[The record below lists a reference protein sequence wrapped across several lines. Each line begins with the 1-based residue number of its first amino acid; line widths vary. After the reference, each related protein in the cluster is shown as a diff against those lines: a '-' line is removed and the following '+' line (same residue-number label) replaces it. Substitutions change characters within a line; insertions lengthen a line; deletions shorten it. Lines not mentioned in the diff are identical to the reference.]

1 MNQALYAR
9 VAGALAGQA
18 VGDALGAPADG
29 LSAYDIATRFQKIDD
44 YFGGN
49 GRFSLATRF
58 GYGLAFAFRK
68 GPSPEASQKAHE
80 QVLVKLPN
88 ESIEEWA
95 RLGIV
100 ADPKIPMMSRGH
112 ATSMGVEIVAKLCP
126 LGAWSANVDMDDNQ
140 LLLACKLAALP
151 THAFR
156 PSILSS
162 FVIVKIIREVI
173 RNHDAY
179 SRSSDLFDKEGSLL
193 HQVVEFC
200 RSVEGKLSPEEMNAG
215 SISERLAYTRA
226 RLQGRC
232 RPVEFASL
240 NGHSRDVMEMVTF
253 SVFCFM
259 NRPEEFKAVVESIG
273 FGGKA
278 VVRGAIMG
286 AMIGA
291 FAGIRDVPPSLVRDV
306 DGSDRVLALAK
317 ELTNEPKTSD

>member
-1 MNQALYAR
+1 MSPALYAR

-29 LSAYDIATRFQKIDD
+29 LSAYDVSIRFQKIDD
-44 YFGGN
+44 YFGGR
-49 GRFSLATRF
+49 GRFSLATRL

-68 GPSPEASQKAHE
+68 GPTPEASQKAHE
-80 QVLVKLPN
+80 QVLVKIPS
-88 ESIEEWA
+88 ESIDDWV

-100 ADPKIPMMSRGH
+100 ADPKLPMLSRGH
-112 ATSMGVEIVAKLCP
+112 ATSVGVEIVAKLCP
-126 LGAWSANVDMDDNQ
+126 LGAWAATVDDMDDNK
-140 LLLACKLAALP
+140 LLMACKLAALP

-162 FVIVKIIREVI
+162 FVVVKIIKEVI

-179 SRSSDLFDKEGSLL
+179 SRSTDLFEKEGSLL
-193 HQVVEFC
+193 HQVIEFC
-200 RSVEGKLSPEEMNAG
+200 RGVEGKLPPEEMNAG
-215 SISERLAYTRA
+215 SIAERLAYVRA

-232 RPVEFASL
+232 RPVEFATL
-240 NGHSRDVMEMVTF
+240 NGHSRDVLEMVSF

-259 NRPEEFKAVVESIG
+259 NRPEEFKAVIESIG

-278 VVRGAIMG
+278 VVRGAILG

-291 FAGIRDVPPSLVRDV
+291 FTGVRDIPPALVRDV
-306 DGSDRVLALAK
+306 DGSNMVLALAK
-317 ELTNEPKTSD
+317 ELTDREER